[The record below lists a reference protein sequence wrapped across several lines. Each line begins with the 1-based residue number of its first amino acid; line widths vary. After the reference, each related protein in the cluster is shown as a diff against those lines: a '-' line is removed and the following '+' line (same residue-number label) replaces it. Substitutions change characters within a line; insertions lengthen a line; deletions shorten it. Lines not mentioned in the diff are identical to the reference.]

1 MGWLCLFI
9 AGVGL
14 VFWDAARAAV
24 QNVQDS
30 GKTVESIGVLTYLW
44 VLGLSAWGGVISFL
58 RKKRAGEARPFN
70 FAEMIGEVMTSAF
83 SGVLTF
89 WLCES
94 AGMDSLMTAVLV
106 GISGHMGSR
115 ALFQLERMI
124 EERFGVKRGEN
135 HGQ

>member
-1 MGWLCLFI
+1 MAWLFLLVL
-9 AGVGL
+9 GVFL
-14 VFWDAARAAV
+14 LFWDVARAT
-24 QNVQDS
+24 QS
-30 GKTVESIGVLTYLW
+30 TTKTVESIGILTYLW
-44 VLGLSAWGGVISFL
+44 VLGLSAWGGIISFL

-70 FAEMIGEVMTSAF
+70 FAEMIGEIMTSAF

-115 ALFQLERMI
+115 ALFQLERLI
-124 EERFGVKRGEN
+124 EERVGIKRGGEQRD
-135 HGQ
+135 GQ